1 MIGVFPEISGRFLI
15 DGEWH
20 KAKETKQVHNPANI
34 DEVVGEAAACSK
46 QDVTQAIDAAAKAFK
61 TWSRTSVEERAER
74 MKKASEALKPMIEE
88 SVSLFVR
95 ENGKTLV
102 EAKKDLLRCVEVMSR
117 MADTLIEW
125 WKPVNVGQ
133 SAQTVQVRRRP
144 RGVTAVISP
153 WNSPMIL
160 TFKRAVP
167 AILAGNTV
175 VIKPATNCPL
185 TVLTCLK
192 VVASSFPDGV
202 INIVT
207 GSGSKIGDVLC
218 TDPRVRAI
226 AFTGST
232 ETGKIIMSQS
242 AGTVKKLF
250 MELGGNDPALI
261 LPDAELGKTDIQ
273 RIRMGVLRAS
283 GQVCSAIKRIY
294 VHESRYSEFVEKLT
308 REFERVV
315 VGNGIHPDAM
325 MGPMNNKAQF
335 EFVKDVI
342 ERTKKSGANVAELG
356 QKMDT
361 ETWDKGYFMLP
372 SIVSNIDHDHELVGV
387 EQFGPVIPVISYS
400 DEEEAIEMANDTP
413 YGLRASVW
421 TQDKAKARE
430 IADRLEAGAVFHN
443 NHTIFQDLRLDF
455 PGIKES
461 GLSRETQ
468 WGSLELFT
476 DSYGFAD

>member
-1 MIGVFPEISGRFLI
+1 MIEVFPEISGRFLI
-15 DGEWH
+15 NGEWH
-20 KAKETKQVHNPANI
+20 KAKEVKQVINPAKL
-34 DEVVGEAAACSK
+34 DEVVGEVAVCSET
-46 QDVTQAIDAAAKAFK
+46 DVTQAIDAAANAFK
-61 TWSRTSVEERAER
+61 TWSRTSVSERAER
-74 MKKASEALKPMIEE
+74 MKKASEKLKPVVEE
-88 SVSLFVR
+88 NVSLFVR

-102 EAKKDLLRCVEVMSR
+102 EAKKDLLRCVEVMSK

-125 WKPVNVGQ
+125 WKPVNVGEA
-133 SAQTVQVRRRP
+133 SQTVQVRRRP

-160 TFKRAVP
+160 TFKRAIP

-192 VVASSFPDGV
+192 IVADSLPEGVV
-202 INIVT
+202 NIVT
-207 GSGSKIGDVLC
+207 GSGSKIGEVLC
-218 TDPRVRAI
+218 TDPRIRAI

-232 ETGKIIMSQS
+232 ETGKTIMSQS

-273 RIRMGVLRAS
+273 RIRAGVLRAS

-294 VHESRYSEFVEKLT
+294 VHETRYNEFVEKLT
-308 REFERVV
+308 REFGRVV
-315 VGNGIHPDAM
+315 VGNGIHPDAT

-335 EFVKDVI
+335 DFVKDLI

-356 QKMDT
+356 QKMDLDS
-361 ETWDKGYFMLP
+361 WDKGYFMLP
-372 SIVSNIDHDHELVGV
+372 SIASNIDHDHELVSI
-387 EQFGPVIPVISYS
+387 EQFGPVIPVVAYS
-400 DEEEAIEMANDTP
+400 DIEEAIEMANDTQ

-421 TQDKAKARE
+421 TQDKAKAVE

-461 GLSRETQ
+461 GFSRETQ